1 MRLSSMAMRWLFS
14 HPLLAGR
21 NNFVMHIEIR
31 HQAFNPWHELEAYT
45 RSAGHRH
52 QAGACATFVGSMRDF
67 NEGDTV
73 RTMHLEHYPGMTEKQ
88 LGIIVDEVSKENG
101 LLDVLVLHRVGD
113 INPGE
118 EIVLVGCWSSHRKAA
133 FDGCR
138 LIMEALKSKAPFWKK
153 EKLLDGE
160 RWVSRNTPG

>member
-1 MRLSSMAMRWLFS
+1 MAIERVENAASYLDRLSSY
-14 HPLLAGR
+14 G
-21 NNFVMHIEIR
+21 
-31 HQAFNPWHELEAYT
+31 T
-45 RSAGHRH
+45 RCG
-52 QAGACATFVGSMRDF
+52 
-67 NEGDTV
+67 
-73 RTMHLEHYPGMTEKQ
+73 
-88 LGIIVDEVSKENG
+88 SKENG
-101 LLDVLVLHRVGD
+101 LLDVLLLHRVGD

-160 RWVSRNTPG
+160 RWISRNTPG